1 MANLTSLR
9 RFILA
14 SVLTAVAAFAFV
26 AFHARPAAAAAIC
39 ESECGGSTPTPAPSY
54 SPSPTPT
61 YSPCL
66 VYTSHAADD
75 TPSLTHSRPHTNQ

>member
-1 MANLTSLR
+1 MRTLKMANLTSLR

-54 SPSPTPT
+54 SWLLYPFD
-61 YSPCL
+61 
-66 VYTSHAADD
+66 AADG
-75 TPSLTHSRPHTNQ
+75 TPCDELGG

>member
-1 MANLTSLR
+1 MRTLKMANLTSLR

-61 YSPCL
+61 YSP
-66 VYTSHAADD
+66 S
-75 TPSLTHSRPHTNQ
+75 P